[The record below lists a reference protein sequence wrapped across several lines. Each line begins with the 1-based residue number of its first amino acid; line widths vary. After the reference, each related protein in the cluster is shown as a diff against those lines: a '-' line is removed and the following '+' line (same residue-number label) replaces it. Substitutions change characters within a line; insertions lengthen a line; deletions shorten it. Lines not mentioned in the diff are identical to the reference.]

1 MVSESARMSSAA
13 EARFRVQAPNSRS
26 RAIKVIGLDRDG
38 EAVVRRLDEA
48 GWRHA
53 SFFLAMDSRDPALRD
68 LSGGARAVAT
78 EIDTADLVV
87 LVAGP
92 GGQAHTASAIGE
104 ACSRRRVMT
113 TGFIVGATAASER
126 DLCSTLAQ
134 LRPWSLMLVV
144 ANNDDYID
152 DMLRALRA

>member
-1 MVSESARMSSAA
+1 MLSESARMSSAA
-13 EARFRVQAPNSRS
+13 EVRFRVQGPNSVA
-26 RAIKVIGLDRDG
+26 RAIKVIALDRDG
-38 EAVVRRLDEA
+38 EAVVRRLDAA

-53 SFFLAMDSRDPALRD
+53 SFLLAMNSRDASLRD

-78 EIDTADLVV
+78 EVDTADLVV

-92 GGQAHTASAIGE
+92 GGQAHAASTIGE

-113 TGFIVGATAASER
+113 TGFIVGATAASR
-126 DLCSTLAQ
+126 DLSSTLAQ

-144 ANNDDYID
+144 ANSDDYID
-152 DMLRALRA
+152 DMLSALRA

>member
-1 MVSESARMSSAA
+1 MLSESARMSSAA
-13 EARFRVQAPNSRS
+13 EARFRVPAPNSLP
-26 RAIKVIGLDRDG
+26 RAIKVIALDRDG

-48 GWRHA
+48 GWRQA
-53 SFFLAMDSRDPALRD
+53 SFLLAMDSRDPALRD
-68 LSGGARAVAT
+68 LSGGSRAVAA
-78 EIDTADLVV
+78 EVDTADLVV

-92 GGQAHTASAIGE
+92 GGRAHTAATIGE

-113 TGFIVGATAASER
+113 TGFIVGATAASQR
-126 DLCSTLAQ
+126 DLSSTLAQ